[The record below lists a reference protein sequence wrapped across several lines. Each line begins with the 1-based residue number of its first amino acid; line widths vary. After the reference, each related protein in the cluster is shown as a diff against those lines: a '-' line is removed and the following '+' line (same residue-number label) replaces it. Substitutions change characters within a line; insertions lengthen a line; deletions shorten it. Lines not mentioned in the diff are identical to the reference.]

1 MIDKIIS
8 VGFFMGIMFLSIGSM
23 FANSEYINNVANGVA
38 IPIFILGILDF
49 INRLK
54 NNTIKM
60 IKEKKKICEIE
71 LKWLTPYCDLAE
83 KNADLE
89 DKRCFLER
97 EYLNKNI
104 ENFEKAIDKL
114 EKSFFWCVPVYAV
127 TMCGTFLLV
136 VLANNE
142 LVKSVALYINST
154 ALTLWTLSIFL
165 FDAVFGEDLCEKLM
179 TKAEQNMKE
188 KIK

>member
-1 MIDKIIS
+1 MLDKKIS

-23 FANSEYINNVANGVA
+23 FTNSEYINNIANGVA

-54 NNTIKM
+54 NNTIKK

-83 KNADLE
+83 KNPDL
-89 DKRCFLER
+89 DKSCFLER

-104 ENFEKAIDKL
+104 KIFENAIDKL
-114 EKSFFWCVPVYAV
+114 EKSFLWCVPVYTVA
-127 TMCGTFLLV
+127 MFATFLLA

-142 LVKSVALYINST
+142 LVKNVTLYINSA